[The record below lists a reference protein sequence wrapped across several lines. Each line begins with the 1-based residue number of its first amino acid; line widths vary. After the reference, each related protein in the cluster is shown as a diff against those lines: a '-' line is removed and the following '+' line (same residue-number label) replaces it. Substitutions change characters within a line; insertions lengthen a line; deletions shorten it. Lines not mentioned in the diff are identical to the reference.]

1 MARSDGASDPP
12 ELIALH
18 YTDCKSEGNMSDDE
32 QMEAVGDAGG
42 ANEEEQ
48 AAAGSSKGGAGAGK
62 GRTGK
67 RFEIKKW
74 SAVAMWSW
82 AICTDTCAICRY
94 ACGDRLGF
102 LQLSTGTRGKAGR

>member
-12 ELIALH
+12 ELIGALYSTY
-18 YTDCKSEGNMSDDE
+18 YTSEGNMSDDE
-32 QMEAVGDAGG
+32 QMEAVGDAG

-94 ACGDRLGF
+94 ACGDGLGF